1 MSQAFV
7 DQVTLD
13 CLLNKSMFNAHI
25 KNKKALSINKEDK
38 KFYKKRIYNLFKELL
53 IHKLEPDNLL
63 PDVKYAYD
71 NFVNASINY
80 FKTIDNNDLLQEEY
94 KTLDNNNIA
103 LENIDANPE
112 LGDDVGVEEADKLLM
127 RSIKITPPSLDK
139 YVKRKSTKPEEKLIM
154 PKQKEINLMNPDLKV
169 KGIQSN
175 SNNNNNTN
183 SNNNNNIQ
191 KKENITNKYDEIINA
206 KNENDKKDKNSK
218 KEKCDKKDKIEE

>member
-25 KNKKALSINKEDK
+25 KNKKAHSINKEDR
-38 KFYKKRIYNLFKELL
+38 KFYKKRIYNLFKEIL
-53 IHKLEPDNLL
+53 INKAEPEDLL

-71 NFVNASINY
+71 NFLNASINY

-94 KTLDNNNIA
+94 KTLDDNNVA
-103 LENIDANPE
+103 LENINAIPE

-127 RSIKITPPSLDK
+127 RSIKITTPSLDK

-175 SNNNNNTN
+175 SNNNN
-183 SNNNNNIQ
+183 IQ

-218 KEKCDKKDKIEE
+218 KEKYDKKDKIEE

>member
-1 MSQAFV
+1 MSQTFV

-53 IHKLEPDNLL
+53 INKLEPDNLL

-71 NFVNASINY
+71 NFINASINY

-94 KTLDNNNIA
+94 KTLDDNNIA

-112 LGDDVGVEEADKLLM
+112 LGDDVGVDEADKLLM

-218 KEKCDKKDKIEE
+218 KEKYDKKDKIEE

>member
-25 KNKKALSINKEDK
+25 KNKKAQSINKEER

-53 IHKLEPDNLL
+53 INKAEPEDLL

-71 NFVNASINY
+71 NFLNASINY

-94 KTLDNNNIA
+94 KTLDDNNVA
-103 LENIDANPE
+103 LENIDAIPE

-127 RSIKITPPSLDK
+127 RSIKITTPSLDK
-139 YVKRKSTKPEEKLIM
+139 YVKRKSTKPQEMMIM
-154 PKQKEINLMNPDLKV
+154 PKQKEVNLMNPELKV

-175 SNNNNNTN
+175 SN

-206 KNENDKKDKNSK
+206 KKDKNSK
-218 KEKCDKKDKIEE
+218 KEKCDKKDKNEE

>member
-13 CLLNKSMFNAHI
+13 CLLNKSMFNAHV
-25 KNKKALSINKEDK
+25 KNKKAQSINKEER

-53 IHKLEPDNLL
+53 INKVEPNDLL
-63 PDVKYAYD
+63 PDVKYAYN
-71 NFVNASINY
+71 NFLNASINY

-94 KTLDNNNIA
+94 KTLDEEDTININA
-103 LENIDANPE
+103 IPE
-112 LGDDVGVEEADKLLM
+112 LGDIVGLENADKLLM

-154 PKQKEINLMNPDLKV
+154 PKQKEINLMDPELKV

-175 SNNNNNTN
+175 SNNSN
-183 SNNNNNIQ
+183 SNSNSNNNNIQ
-191 KKENITNKYDEIINA
+191 KKENITNKYDEIINT
-206 KNENDKKDKNSK
+206 KKENDKKDNSK
-218 KEKCDKKDKIEE
+218 KEKCDKKDKNEE

>member
-13 CLLNKSMFNAHI
+13 CLLNKSMFNAHV
-25 KNKKALSINKEDK
+25 KNKKAQSINKEER

-53 IHKLEPDNLL
+53 INKAEPEDLL

-71 NFVNASINY
+71 NFIKASINY

-94 KTLDNNNIA
+94 KTLDEEETININA
-103 LENIDANPE
+103 IPE
-112 LGDDVGVEEADKLLM
+112 LGDDDNIVGVENADKLLM
-127 RSIKITPPSLDK
+127 RSIKITQPSLDK

-154 PKQKEINLMNPDLKV
+154 PKQKDINLKDPELKV

-175 SNNNNNTN
+175 SNN
-183 SNNNNNIQ
+183 SNNSNNIQ
-191 KKENITNKYDEIINA
+191 KKENITNKYDEIINT
-206 KNENDKKDKNSK
+206 KKENDKNSK
-218 KEKCDKKDKIEE
+218 KEKCDKKDKNEE

>member
-13 CLLNKSMFNAHI
+13 CLLNKSMFNAHV
-25 KNKKALSINKEDK
+25 KNKKAQSINKEER

-53 IHKLEPDNLL
+53 INKAEPEDLL

-71 NFVNASINY
+71 IFLNASINY

-94 KTLDNNNIA
+94 KTLDEEDTININA
-103 LENIDANPE
+103 IPQ
-112 LGDDVGVEEADKLLM
+112 LGDDDNIVGVENADKLLM

-154 PKQKEINLMNPDLKV
+154 PKQKEINLKDPELKV

-175 SNNNNNTN
+175 S
-183 SNNNNNIQ
+183 NNNNIQ
-191 KKENITNKYDEIINA
+191 KKENITNKYDEIINT
-206 KNENDKKDKNSK
+206 KKENDKNSK
-218 KEKCDKKDKIEE
+218 KEKCDKKDKNEE

>member
-13 CLLNKSMFNAHI
+13 CLLNKSMFNAHV
-25 KNKKALSINKEDK
+25 KNKKAQSINKEER

-53 IHKLEPDNLL
+53 INKAEPNDLL

-71 NFVNASINY
+71 NFIKASINY

-94 KTLDNNNIA
+94 KTLDEEETININA
-103 LENIDANPE
+103 IPE
-112 LGDDVGVEEADKLLM
+112 LGDDDNIVGVENADKLLM
-127 RSIKITPPSLDK
+127 RSIKITQPSLDK

-154 PKQKEINLMNPDLKV
+154 PKQKEINLMDPELKV

-175 SNNNNNTN
+175 SN
-183 SNNNNNIQ
+183 SNNNNIQ
-191 KKENITNKYDEIINA
+191 KKENITNNYDEIINT
-206 KNENDKKDKNSK
+206 KKENDKNSK
-218 KEKCDKKDKIEE
+218 KEKCDKKDKNEE

>member
-13 CLLNKSMFNAHI
+13 CLLNKSMFNAHV
-25 KNKKALSINKEDK
+25 KNKKAQSINKEER

-53 IHKLEPDNLL
+53 INKAEPEDLL

-71 NFVNASINY
+71 NFLNASINY

-94 KTLDNNNIA
+94 KTLDEEDTININA
-103 LENIDANPE
+103 IPE
-112 LGDDVGVEEADKLLM
+112 LDNDNIVGVENADKLLM

-154 PKQKEINLMNPDLKV
+154 PKQKDINLKDPELKV

-175 SNNNNNTN
+175 SNNNNSNN
-183 SNNNNNIQ
+183 NNNNNIQ
-191 KKENITNKYDEIINA
+191 KKENITNKYDEIINT
-206 KNENDKKDKNSK
+206 KKENDKKDKNIK
-218 KEKCDKKDKIEE
+218 KEKCDKKDKNEE